1 MTNCWPSWKTSD
13 YADSGQN
20 PSPSQTLTPLSSRHN
35 RGVGMLTDIV
45 DGALHAAFFIAPR
58 RAAGTGGEVVVGRE
72 LEEAGGSRKI
82 VIDFVTSVA

>member
-1 MTNCWPSWKTSD
+1 
-13 YADSGQN
+13 
-20 PSPSQTLTPLSSRHN
+20 
-35 RGVGMLTDIV
+35 MLTDIV